1 MILRVLRML
10 TTLVVISLPL
20 SAFANK
26 EPIHIN
32 LATNDAAKVA
42 MALDAGRQY
51 SEHGFPIVIYLNDK
65 AVIFG
70 VEAKSGASSQGQLAI
85 KQAIANGATVI
96 ICQTCL
102 EKYGFTRVHLVQG
115 VALGAEHQNIR

>member
-1 MILRVLRML
+1 MISRVFRML

-51 SEHGFPIVIYLNDK
+51 SEHGFPIFIYLNDN
-65 AVIFG
+65 AVVLG
-70 VEAKSGASSQGQLAI
+70 VESANGTISRGQLAI

-96 ICQTCL
+96 ICPTCL
-102 EKYGFTRVHLVQG
+102 EDYGFTRVNLVQG
-115 VALGAEHQNIR
+115 AALGAEHQNNR